1 MNLLFDIGKKCTM
14 VCVAVKGEPVIGVIH
29 GAFNTEAY
37 KFWAWVGKVK
47 SPNLKY
53 ARNKSENID
62 NKLNVPTGE
71 IKKVLREKVKIVDI
85 IEVAGYKA
93 LEVVLDNVEAYL
105 PTPSIKKCD
114 ICAENAIIK
123 AVVGKKTTKFK
134 KLIDYKDDSCHKNAK
149 CLVVTVT
156 NQDMFFRKF

>member
-85 IEVAGYKA
+85 IEVAGAGYKA

-123 AVVGKKTTKFK
+123 AVVVAFSM
-134 KLIDYKDDSCHKNAK
+134 DSIFELWNSWTIIY
-149 CLVVTVT
+149 LGILS
-156 NQDMFFRKF
+156 